1 MNQTIKKRIEEI
13 NNGIVPEGYE
23 KTSFGIFPCDWEKS
37 KTLKDIGKFGK
48 GRGIPGNKLI
58 SEGVPCVGYGDI
70 YMKYNY
76 HIEKAQSF
84 VDESTAAESQKISK
98 GTLLFTATGETA
110 DEIGKCVCYNGNED
124 IYAGGD
130 IITFI
135 PYKVNSMFIAY
146 QQYQNFA
153 LRQKASLGQG
163 HSVVHIQK
171 DRLEKLHIAYPKS
184 DREQSRIAEIL
195 MQWDK
200 AIELQE
206 KLIEAY
212 QKSKKYYLNK
222 MFPKKGSNVP
232 EIRFPGF
239 TAPWEQCK
247 LGEVAIFRR
256 GSFPQP
262 YGKIEWYD
270 GEESQPFVQVADVT
284 DAMNLVDDTK
294 QKISKLAQPMS
305 VFAEKGSV
313 LVTLQGSIGRVAITQ
328 YGAFVDRTVLIFEKY
343 KTEINN
349 LFWAYV
355 IKQKFIEEARKAP
368 GGTIKTITKEALS
381 DFDLLLPN
389 YNEQQQIGSFFEQLD
404 NLITLHQQKRDKLL
418 KQRKAMQQYL
428 LTGIVRV

>member
-13 NNGIVPEGYE
+13 NSGIVPEGYE

-37 KTLKDIGKFGK
+37 KTLKDLGKFGK

-76 HIEKAQSF
+76 HFEKAQSF

-135 PYKVNSMFIAY
+135 PYKINSMFIAY

-206 KLIEAY
+206 KYIKQLEFRKKAIMQKLLTPKDEWDKKSLYNICKIETGKLDVNAMVEDGEYPFFTCSKQVYRIDQYAYECEALLMAGNGDIGDIKYYNGKFNAY
-212 QKSKKYYLNK
+212 QRTYVLYDFSCDIKYVMYFLQQNFDRAV
-222 MFPKKGSNVP
+222 MRGTQRSSMPF
-232 EIRFPGF
+232 I
-239 TAPWEQCK
+239 K
-247 LGEVAIFRR
+247 LE
-256 GSFPQP
+256 
-262 YGKIEWYD
+262 
-270 GEESQPFVQVADVT
+270 
-284 DAMNLVDDTK
+284 L
-294 QKISKLAQPMS
+294 L
-305 VFAEKGSV
+305 
-313 LVTLQGSIGRVAITQ
+313 
-328 YGAFVDRTVLIFEKY
+328 
-343 KTEINN
+343 
-349 LFWAYV
+349 
-355 IKQKFIEEARKAP
+355 
-368 GGTIKTITKEALS
+368 KEAIIKIPKNKDFVVKILS
-381 DFDLLLPN
+381 QADIEISL
-389 YNEQQQIGSFFEQLD
+389 QA
-404 NLITLHQQKRDKLL
+404 QKLNKLL